1 MSLHSGVPLR
11 RRSSYSR
18 QLAVLARALAR
29 RGVSAAV
36 RGPRRAGGP
45 AALGRVLLGYPEQFR
60 FLEATGGLL
69 RGDIGPCFLW
79 AQYSRPPRP
88 EALPALGGLTAVPLT
103 EQTAEHLR
111 RGGWR
116 RIGPVIPHGVETRRF
131 RPLGA
136 SARRR
141 LRERWELGG
150 AGEAAVERTFVV
162 GAVGAHTARKRLD
175 LVLASFARFASTCPC
190 SLLVVKTDRLRS
202 AEGTDLQALTRRLGI
217 EARVRLVTA
226 ELSTAAMAGLYNCF
240 DVLLAL
246 AEWEGFGIPV
256 IEAMSCGVPV
266 VTHPGQGPGEIVPY
280 RELLVPGSRRR
291 EEGGALLLEARP
303 DLAAEVL
310 GRAREQPQL
319 LRSLAEQG
327 RAEVLRLYDIDRVAA
342 RWLTL
347 IDPE

>member
-1 MSLHSGVPLR
+1 
-11 RRSSYSR
+11 
-18 QLAVLARALAR
+18 
-29 RGVSAAV
+29 
-36 RGPRRAGGP
+36 
-45 AALGRVLLGYPEQFR
+45 
-60 FLEATGGLL
+60 
-69 RGDIGPCFLW
+69 
-79 AQYSRPPRP
+79 
-88 EALPALGGLTAVPLT
+88 VPLT

-111 RGGWR
+111 RAGCPD
-116 RIGPVIPHGVETRRF
+116 IAPVIPHGVDTARF
-131 RPLGA
+131 RPLGP

-150 AGEAAVERTFVV
+150 GGDGSADRASGTAFVV
-162 GAVGAHTARKRLD
+162 GAVGAHTTRKRLD
-175 LVLASFARFASTCPC
+175 LVLESFARFASAFPR

-202 AEGTDLQALTRRLGI
+202 AEGTDLQAITRRLGI
-217 EARVRLVTA
+217 EGRVRLITA
-226 ELSTAAMAGLYNCF
+226 ELPTAAMAGLYNCF

-266 VTHPGQGPGEIVPY
+266 VTHPGQGPGEVVPY

-310 GRAREQPQL
+310 GRACEQPQR